1 MIYRLPTLVA
11 VAVSLGGCASVS
23 QTYESELANC
33 AASAGGRSVRA
44 SVEFV
49 NRSDAAQSL
58 AWITPAESV
67 QHYRD
72 LAPGESHVQSTY
84 VGHLW
89 VVRSVSGGPSSMHC
103 VQVAADQRIID
114 Q

>member
-1 MIYRLPTLVA
+1 MIYRFPTLVA
-11 VAVSLGGCASVS
+11 VTVSLGGCASVG
-23 QTYESELANC
+23 QTYESELASC
-33 AASAGGRSVRA
+33 AASAGDRSVRA
-44 SVEFV
+44 NVEFV
-49 NRSDAAQSL
+49 NRSGAVQSL
-58 AWITPAESV
+58 AWITPAGSV

-89 VVRSVSGGPSSMHC
+89 MVRSASGGPSSMHC
-103 VQVAADQRIID
+103 VQVAADQRIIE

>member
-1 MIYRLPTLVA
+1 MINRLPTLAAIVVA
-11 VAVSLGGCASVS
+11 LGGCASVG

-33 AASAGGRSVRA
+33 AASAGERSVRA

-49 NRSDAAQSL
+49 NRSGAAQSL
-58 AWITPAESV
+58 HWITPAGSV

-89 VVRSVSGGPSSMHC
+89 VVRSALGGPSSMHC
-103 VQVAADQRIID
+103 VQVAAEQRIIE
-114 Q
+114 